1 MIEAAQPEKL
11 GFSSERLDRITTHM
25 QGYIDRGDTGGILTL
40 VARRGEV
47 AHLAKCG
54 YKEIATREPM
64 GFDTIFRIY
73 SMTKPIVSL
82 ALMMLYEQARFQLND
97 PLHKYLPEF
106 KNIKVLETDGAFV
119 SPRQEISI
127 QHLLTHTAGLSY
139 GAFGDSEVDRL
150 MMAANIFDKSITLA
164 EMVRRIAS
172 LPLLYHPGE
181 RWVYSVATDVVGRL
195 VEVLSGQ
202 SLADFLDEHI
212 FTPLG
217 MADTGFS
224 VPSEKLARLSTC
236 YAETETEKI
245 VVNDGVENST
255 YRNVRCYSGGGG
267 LVSTLEDYFRF
278 ATLVSNLGTANGTRL
293 LGRKTL
299 ELMRIN
305 HLPRKLLPMV
315 IQEPIPGYGFGLGF
329 NVLLDVAQT
338 QSLVSVGSNGW
349 SGWASTTFWVD
360 PMEDI
365 IAILMTQYIALNPF
379 PLHADF
385 RSLVYQ
391 ALID

>member
-1 MIEAAQPEKL
+1 
-11 GFSSERLDRITTHM
+11 M
-25 QGYIDRGDTGGILTL
+25 QGYVERGDTNGILTL

-47 AHLAKCG
+47 AHLASCG
-54 YKEIATREPM
+54 YKEVASKDPM

-97 PLHKYLPEF
+97 PVHKYLPEF
-106 KNIKVLETDGAFV
+106 KNIKVLEPNGAIV

-127 QHLLTHTAGLSY
+127 HHLLTHTAGFTY

-150 MMAANIFDKSITLA
+150 LMDADIFDKRITLE
-164 EMVRRIAS
+164 EMVHRIAS

-212 FTPLG
+212 FKPLE
-217 MADTGFS
+217 MVDTAFS
-224 VPSEKLARLSTC
+224 VPPGKLARLSTC
-236 YAETETEKI
+236 YTETETEKI

-255 YRNVRCYSGGGG
+255 YRHVNCYSGGGG
-267 LVSTLEDYFRF
+267 LVSTLEDYFNF
-278 ATLVSNLGTANGTRL
+278 ASLVSNRGTLNGTRL

-299 ELMRIN
+299 ELMRTN
-305 HLPRKLLPMV
+305 HLPGKLLPMI
-315 IQEPIPGYGFGLGF
+315 IQEPILGYGFGLGF
-329 NVLLDVAQT
+329 SVLLDVAQS
-338 QSLVSVGSNGW
+338 QAQGSAGSHGW
-349 SGWASTTFWVD
+349 SGLASTTFWVD
-360 PMEDI
+360 PVEDL

-379 PLHADF
+379 PLQADF

-391 ALID
+391 ALVD